1 MLKLRSFQF
10 GTSLVEL
17 MISMAI
23 GLASLT
29 AMASLV
35 GHGIG
40 LNSQLLA
47 KSRLDEE
54 INAIV
59 ALLVSDIKR
68 AGYDANMIS
77 LVSDPTLPTSAF
89 ADSLKVSNYPAEVA
103 NSCVT
108 FAYDRNQNG
117 QLDTQNTNEHFGF
130 RLKDKAIE
138 MRIDGL
144 ACNAG
149 GWHDLTDPDVVK
161 VIKLEFS
168 IQRQALYGIS
178 ANRIELILE
187 AELKRDG
194 SISKRVST
202 SFLVKNYDSV

>member
-1 MLKLRSFQF
+1 MLNLRRYHC

-54 INAIV
+54 INAIA

-68 AGYDANMIS
+68 AGYDANMIR
-77 LVSDPTLPTSAF
+77 LVSDPSLPVSPF
-89 ADSLKVSNYPAEVA
+89 ADSLLVSNYPSEVA

-149 GWHDLTDPDVVK
+149 GWHDLTDPNVVK
-161 VIKLEFS
+161 VSKLQFS
-168 IQRQALYGIS
+168 VQGHARHGINAS
-178 ANRIELILE
+178 RVKLLLE
-187 AELKRDG
+187 AELKHNG
-194 SISKRVST
+194 SISKRLTT
-202 SFLVKNYDSV
+202 SFMVKNHDPL